1 MTIEDR
7 LCFIR
12 AGYSAQDIAA
22 FEAAEDKPSA
32 PAEDPAADINPSR
45 DSPGDPGPTGEP
57 AADPAPADEPAGD
70 PAPAEEMPAW
80 AKALKASL
88 DEVKKTIQ
96 SDNRR
101 FDDMGDDDSVEDAA
115 ENALAKYIT
124 GKVPEKSNNRGG
136 KRK

>member
-22 FEAAEDKPSA
+22 FEAAEGK
-32 PAEDPAADINPSR
+32 
-45 DSPGDPGPTGEP
+45 P
-57 AADPAPADEPAGD
+57 AADPADEPAAD

-80 AKALKASL
+80 AKALQVSL
-88 DEVKKTIQ
+88 DEVKKTMQ

-101 FDDMGDDDSVEDAA
+101 FDDMGDDDSIADAA

-124 GKVPEKSNNRGG
+124 GKAPEKSTHGG

>member
-1 MTIEDR
+1 MTIEER

-22 FEAAEDKPSA
+22 FEAAEGKPA
-32 PAEDPAADINPSR
+32 ADPAADPA
-45 DSPGDPGPTGEP
+45 DDPAGDPATADDP
-57 AADPAPADEPAGD
+57 AADPAPADEI
-70 PAPAEEMPAW
+70 PAW

-101 FDDMGDDDSVEDAA
+101 FDDMGDDDSIEDAA

>member
-1 MTIEDR
+1 MTIQER

-22 FEAAEDKPSA
+22 FEAAEAKPAA
-32 PAEDPAADINPSR
+32 PADDPTPADDPAQVD
-45 DSPGDPGPTGEP
+45 
-57 AADPAPADEPAGD
+57 DPAPADDPTPADD
-70 PAPAEEMPAW
+70 PAPAEDMPVW

-88 DEVKKTIQ
+88 DEVKKSIQ

-101 FDDMGDDDSVEDAA
+101 FEDMGDDDSIEDAA

-124 GKVPEKSNNRGG
+124 GKVPEKSIRGG
-136 KRK
+136 RHK

>member
-1 MTIEDR
+1 MTIEER

-12 AGYSAQDIAA
+12 AGSSAQDIAA
-22 FEAAEDKPSA
+22 FEAAENKPA
-32 PAEDPAADINPSR
+32 APADDPAADPTDEPAEDPAPAD
-45 DSPGDPGPTGEP
+45 
-57 AADPAPADEPAGD
+57 DPAVD
-70 PAPAEEMPAW
+70 PTPAEDILAW

-101 FDDMGDDDSVEDAA
+101 FDDMGDDDSIEDAA

-124 GKVPEKSNNRGG
+124 GKAPEKSTHGG

>member
-1 MTIEDR
+1 MTIEER

-22 FEAAEDKPSA
+22 FEAAEGK
-32 PAEDPAADINPSR
+32 
-45 DSPGDPGPTGEP
+45 P
-57 AADPAPADEPAGD
+57 AADPADDPKPASDPAPADDPKPASDPTPADDPKPASD
-70 PAPAEEMPAW
+70 PAPAEDMPVW

-88 DEVKKTIQ
+88 DEVKKTMQ

-101 FDDMGDDDSVEDAA
+101 FDDMGDDDSIEDAA

-124 GKVPEKSNNRGG
+124 GKAPEKSNNRGG

>member
-1 MTIEDR
+1 MTIEER

-22 FEAAEDKPSA
+22 FEAAENKPA
-32 PAEDPAADINPSR
+32 ADQAEDPA
-45 DSPGDPGPTGEP
+45 GDPADDPAGDPPEDP
-57 AADPAPADEPAGD
+57 AADPAPAEDI
-70 PAPAEEMPAW
+70 PAW

>member
-1 MTIEDR
+1 MTIEER

-22 FEAAEDKPSA
+22 FEAAESKPAADQTEDPAADPAEDPAADPA
-32 PAEDPAADINPSR
+32 PAEDPAAD
-45 DSPGDPGPTGEP
+45 
-57 AADPAPADEPAGD
+57 
-70 PAPAEEMPAW
+70 PAPAEDIPAW

-101 FDDMGDDDSVEDAA
+101 FEDMGDEDSIEDAA

>member
-1 MTIEDR
+1 MTIEER

-12 AGYSAQDIAA
+12 AGYSAQDISA
-22 FEAAEDKPSA
+22 FEAAEGKP
-32 PAEDPAADINPSR
+32 AD
-45 DSPGDPGPTGEP
+45 
-57 AADPAPADEPAGD
+57 DPAPADEPAGD
-70 PAPAEEMPAW
+70 PAPADEPAGDPAPADEMPAW

-88 DEVKKTIQ
+88 DEVKKTMQ

-101 FDDMGDDDSVEDAA
+101 FEDMGDDDSIEDAA

-124 GKVPEKSNNRGG
+124 GKVPEKSNTHGG

>member
-1 MTIEDR
+1 MTIEER

-22 FEAAEDKPSA
+22 FEAVEEN
-32 PAEDPAADINPSR
+32 PAD
-45 DSPGDPGPTGEP
+45 
-57 AADPAPADEPAGD
+57 DPAPATEPADD
-70 PAPAEEMPAW
+70 PAPATEPADDPTPAEDIPAW

-101 FDDMGDDDSVEDAA
+101 FDDMGDGDSIEDAA

-124 GKVPEKSNNRGG
+124 GQAPVKSNNHGG
-136 KRK
+136 KR

>member
-1 MTIEDR
+1 MTIEER

-22 FEAAEDKPSA
+22 FEAAEEK
-32 PAEDPAADINPSR
+32 
-45 DSPGDPGPTGEP
+45 P
-57 AADPAPADEPAGD
+57 AADPAPADDPAADPTPANDPAAD

-88 DEVKKTIQ
+88 DEVKKTMQ

-101 FDDMGDDDSVEDAA
+101 FEDMGDDDDIEDAA

-124 GKVPEKSNNRGG
+124 GKAPEKSNNRGG

>member
-1 MTIEDR
+1 MTIEER

-22 FEAAEDKPSA
+22 FEAAEGKPA
-32 PAEDPAADINPSR
+32 DDPASDPPAD
-45 DSPGDPGPTGEP
+45 
-57 AADPAPADEPAGD
+57 DPAPADDPKPAAD
-70 PAPAEEMPAW
+70 PTPAEDMPAW
-80 AKALKASL
+80 AKALQASL
-88 DEVKKTIQ
+88 DEVKKTMQ

-101 FDDMGDDDSVEDAA
+101 FEDMGDDDSIEDAA

-124 GKVPEKSNNRGG
+124 GQAPEKSNNRGG

>member
-1 MTIEDR
+1 MTIQER

-22 FEAAEDKPSA
+22 FEAAE
-32 PAEDPAADINPSR
+32 
-45 DSPGDPGPTGEP
+45 P
-57 AADPAPADEPAGD
+57 AADPAPADDPKPATD
-70 PAPAEEMPAW
+70 PAPADDPKPAAAPTPAEEMPAW

-88 DEVKKTIQ
+88 DEVRKTIQ

-101 FDDMGDDDSVEDAA
+101 FEDMGDDDSIEDAA

-124 GKVPEKSNNRGG
+124 GQAPEKSNNRGG

>member
-1 MTIEDR
+1 MTVDER
-7 LCFIR
+7 LLFIR

-22 FEAAEDKPSA
+22 FEAADSS
-32 PAEDPAADINPSR
+32 PAGDPAAD
-45 DSPGDPGPTGEP
+45 PTPADDP
-57 AADPAPADEPAGD
+57 AADL
-70 PAPAEEMPAW
+70 APAEEMPAW

-88 DEVKKTIQ
+88 DEVKKTMQ

-101 FDDMGDDDSVEDAA
+101 FDDMGDDDSIEDAA

-124 GKVPEKSNNRGG
+124 GKAPEKSNNRGG

>member
-1 MTIEDR
+1 MTIQER

-22 FEAAEDKPSA
+22 FEAAEEKPAA
-32 PAEDPAADINPSR
+32 PADDP
-45 DSPGDPGPTGEP
+45 EP
-57 AADPAPADEPAGD
+57 AAD

-101 FDDMGDDDSVEDAA
+101 FDDMGDDDSIEDAA

-124 GKVPEKSNNRGG
+124 GEAPVKSNNRGG

>member
-1 MTIEDR
+1 MTIEER

-22 FEAAEDKPSA
+22 FEAAEDKPAA
-32 PAEDPAADINPSR
+32 PASD
-45 DSPGDPGPTGEP
+45 
-57 AADPAPADEPAGD
+57 PAGD
-70 PAPAEEMPAW
+70 PAPADDPASDPAPADDPAADLAPVEDMPAW

-101 FDDMGDDDSVEDAA
+101 FDDMGDDDSIENAA

-124 GKVPEKSNNRGG
+124 GKVPEKTNNRGG

>member
-1 MTIEDR
+1 MTIEER

-22 FEAAEDKPSA
+22 FEAAESKPA
-32 PAEDPAADINPSR
+32 ADPTDELAADPAED
-45 DSPGDPGPTGEP
+45 P

-70 PAPAEEMPAW
+70 PAPAEDIPAW

-101 FDDMGDDDSVEDAA
+101 FEDMGDEDSIEDAA

>member
-1 MTIEDR
+1 MTIEER

-22 FEAAEDKPSA
+22 FEAVEEN
-32 PAEDPAADINPSR
+32 PAD
-45 DSPGDPGPTGEP
+45 
-57 AADPAPADEPAGD
+57 DPAPATEPADD
-70 PAPAEEMPAW
+70 PTPAEDIPAW

-101 FDDMGDDDSVEDAA
+101 FDDMGDGDSIEDAA

-124 GKVPEKSNNRGG
+124 GQAPVKSNNHGG
-136 KRK
+136 KR

>member
-1 MTIEDR
+1 MTIEER

-22 FEAAEDKPSA
+22 FVA
-32 PAEDPAADINPSR
+32 AEDPAADPAPAK
-45 DSPGDPGPTGEP
+45 DP
-57 AADPAPADEPAGD
+57 AADPAPADDPAPDPAPADDPAPD
-70 PAPAEEMPAW
+70 PAPAEEMPIW

-101 FDDMGDDDSVEDAA
+101 FDDMGDDDSIEDAA

-124 GKVPEKSNNRGG
+124 GKAPEKSTHGG